1 VAWKV
6 LKYAKPFDF
15 RAMMGGVMIIQ
26 GKITGSL
33 AQTPKK
39 RISKGDAGLLAILML
54 ALAGF
59 FVLEGMTIAMS
70 L

>member
-1 VAWKV
+1 MIIAQTI
-6 LKYAKPFDF
+6 
-15 RAMMGGVMIIQ
+15 GCVMIIP
-26 GKITGSL
+26 GKIMGPR

-39 RISKGDAGLLAILML
+39 KISKGDAGLLAVLML

-59 FVLEGMTIAMS
+59 FVLEALTVAMS

>member
-1 VAWKV
+1 
-6 LKYAKPFDF
+6 
-15 RAMMGGVMIIQ
+15 MIIP
-26 GKITGSL
+26 GKIMGPR

-39 RISKGDAGLLAILML
+39 KISKGDAGLMAVLML

-59 FVLEGMTIAMS
+59 FVLEAMTVAMS